1 MKADIQIKM
10 FKNLF
15 IVCVPTKSMT
25 TSVTGTYASEAR
37 LGAEVEGRNYQL
49 DYVTE
54 DTAELGFDVNI
65 KLRTKMTKSDKYRLY
80 HKSISKNFAIS
91 VGRRVSCSPGDDLC
105 DMMERTVGIE
115 DMEDKEVTSPAIVSR
130 LEGVLGVNTGERIK
144 VLIPRSQLQTGIGER
159 EKGVT
164 CSRTRICDMFVSL
177 TSDLVSDLY
186 HVTDPRSLN
195 AK

>member
-54 DTAELGFDVNI
+54 DMAELGFDVNI
-65 KLRTKMTKSDKYRLY
+65 KLRTKMTKSDK
-80 HKSISKNFAIS
+80 IQI
-91 VGRRVSCSPGDDLC
+91 
-105 DMMERTVGIE
+105 
-115 DMEDKEVTSPAIVSR
+115 
-130 LEGVLGVNTGERIK
+130 
-144 VLIPRSQLQTGIGER
+144 IP
-159 EKGVT
+159 
-164 CSRTRICDMFVSL
+164 
-177 TSDLVSDLY
+177 
-186 HVTDPRSLN
+186 
-195 AK
+195 